1 MIDVLLGLQW
11 GDEGKGKL
19 VDFLAPKY
27 DLIARYQGGPNAGH
41 TIYLNHQKIVLHQVP
56 SGVLHPHKKNLI
68 GGCVVLDPIIFFKE
82 LALLSQQNIDVLN
95 NIILA
100 ENISLI
106 MPTHQLLDQVNEESK
121 GNDKIGSTL
130 KGIGP
135 AYMDKSGRFALKLKH
150 IFYKDFKEQY
160 TQLKN
165 RHLSQIP
172 ELQRFNE
179 ILLEKEKSF
188 FDSIEKLRE
197 CKIVNI
203 AYYVHDALKNGAKI
217 LAEGAQGS
225 MLDID
230 LGTYPF
236 VTSSTTLSSG
246 LCSSLG
252 AAPQMIKEVFGVS
265 KGYCT
270 RVGNGPFPSEITDK
284 NTEEFMRKVGHEFGA
299 TTGRPRRCGWLDLVA
314 LKYACIINGVTQLM
328 LTKMD
333 VLDHFEEINIC
344 YEYDSQEG
352 IIKEFPYGQNA
363 LNKIKPILKTFPG
376 WNSPIQHCK
385 EVAQLPEKLIQ
396 YIDYIETE
404 LNIKVSAISNG
415 VNQQDIVNL

>member
-19 VDFLAPKY
+19 VDFLSPKY

-41 TIYLNHQKIVLHQVP
+41 TIYLNHKKIVLHQVP
-56 SGVLHPHKKNLI
+56 SGVLHPSKKNLI

-82 LALLSQQNIDVLN
+82 LALLKEQEIDVLN

-106 MPTHQLLDQVNEESK
+106 MPTHQLLDQVNEEIK
-121 GNDKIGSTL
+121 GIDKIGSTL

-160 TQLKN
+160 LQLRN
-165 RHLSQIP
+165 RHLSQISSP
-172 ELQRFNE
+172 ERFKE
-179 ILLEKEKSF
+179 ILEEKEKLF
-188 FDSIEKLRE
+188 FEAIEKLRE

-203 AYYVHDALKNGAKI
+203 AYYTHNAIKAGAKI

-252 AAPQMIKEVFGVS
+252 VAPQMIKEVIGVS

-270 RVGNGPFPSEITDK
+270 RVGNGPFPSEISDK
-284 NTEEFMRKVGHEFGA
+284 NTEEFLRKVGHEFGA

-333 VLDHFEEINIC
+333 VLDHFEEIKIC

-352 IIKEFPYGQNA
+352 IVKEFPYGLNA
-363 LNKIKPILKTFPG
+363 LNKIKPVLKSFSG
-376 WNSPIQHCK
+376 WNSNIQQCK
-385 EVAQLPEKLIQ
+385 DASQLPDKLKS
-396 YIDYIETE
+396 YVSYIETE
-404 LNIKVSAISNG
+404 LDIKVSALSNG
-415 VNQQDIVNL
+415 VNQQDIIKL